1 MVRKV
6 CNVLSSLILILLV
19 ALAVLLLVPRFMGYC
34 TLAVLSGSMEP
45 EISVGAIVY
54 AKEIEPEELKVG
66 DILTYRINESTMVT
80 HRIVEIDTT
89 EKQFITKGDAND
101 VIDGNP
107 VTYDQVVGKTV
118 FHVPFVGYISIYIRT
133 PLGIAAI
140 CGVLFVM
147 LLLNLLPE
155 LFDKKEKSPVDNK
168 NENNKDIK

>member
-19 ALAVLLLVPRFMGYC
+19 ALAVLLLVPRFMGYY

-155 LFDKKEKSPVDNK
+155 LFEKKEKTPTDNK